1 MSKDMINPEHYQGA
15 NGTQTIDFIEE
26 SVKGAP
32 TGYEGYLQGNI
43 LKYMSRVWRKENPLQ
58 DLKKAEWYL
67 KKLIEEQQ
75 PPAHVQLDIARGRK
89 ARNYN
94 AETHHDIQGS

>member
-1 MSKDMINPEHYQGA
+1 MDNVNSPKHYMGA

-26 SVKGAP
+26 SVKDAP
-32 TGYEGYLQGNI
+32 TGYQGYLQGNV
-43 LKYMSRVWRKENPLQ
+43 LKYMSRCWRKNNSLE

-94 AETHHDIQGS
+94 AETYQDIQGS

>member
-1 MSKDMINPEHYQGA
+1 MGA

-32 TGYEGYLQGNI
+32 TGYQGYLQGNV
-43 LKYMSRVWRKENPLQ
+43 LKYMSRCWRKNNSLE

-75 PPAHVQLDIARGRK
+75 LPPHQELDKLRGRK
-89 ARNYN
+89 TKNV
-94 AETHHDIQGS
+94 G

>member
-1 MSKDMINPEHYQGA
+1 MGA

-32 TGYEGYLQGNI
+32 TGYQGYLQGNV
-43 LKYMSRVWRKENPLQ
+43 LKYMSRCWRKNNSLE

-75 PPAHVQLDIARGRK
+75 LPPHQELDKLRGRK
-89 ARNYN
+89 PK
-94 AETHHDIQGS
+94 DVK